1 MQKPTFDRHD
11 DGIWS
16 RRQTPRRRAR
26 HLPDAAPTTAR
37 YGCVMEAI
45 ALTVPAGRRF
55 ESVVSLVLGG
65 IGSRLDLPVARID
78 DMQMAVTNLAGSAAG
93 DELVL
98 EVAVHDDRLLLVVG
112 PLEAGVASDPAR
124 RQLVDPLVDGAKPFE
139 RDGLE
144 WLELDV
150 RRRETG

>member
-1 MQKPTFDRHD
+1 
-11 DGIWS
+11 
-16 RRQTPRRRAR
+16 
-26 HLPDAAPTTAR
+26 
-37 YGCVMEAI
+37 MEAI
-45 ALTVPAGRRF
+45 ALTVPAGRRY

-98 EVAVHDDRLLLVVG
+98 EVAVHDDRLLLRVG
-112 PLEAGVASDPAR
+112 PLESGAAADPAR

-144 WLELDV
+144 WLELNV
-150 RRRETG
+150 HRRETG